1 VTAAAATSADV
12 TEDAFLGGR
21 LTIQQPK
28 SGYRAGLDAVLLAA
42 SLRAGPGDR
51 VLDAGAG
58 VGVVGLAAAHRI
70 AGIEVVL
77 VEQDHGLADL
87 ARSNVAR
94 NGLEARVR
102 VVVADVAQPLSAHPE
117 LLAEAG
123 RFDHALA
130 NPPYHVEGRG
140 TASHNPVK
148 AAAHAMPDGTLE
160 RWVRFMA
167 AMVKP
172 GGTATLIHR
181 ADALHD
187 LLTALDGRFGAVAIA
202 PIHGHEG
209 KPASRVLLRATRG
222 SRAPLQLRPGIVLH
236 QEHGYRPEIESVL
249 RGGAA
254 LNCFEDA

>member
-1 VTAAAATSADV
+1 MTDTAATSADV

-21 LTIQQPK
+21 LTIRQPK

-42 SLRAGPGDR
+42 SLRAGSGDK
-51 VLDAGAG
+51 VIDAGAG
-58 VGVVGLAAAHRI
+58 VGVVGLAAARRI
-70 AGIEVVL
+70 AGIDVLL

-87 ARSNVAR
+87 ARSNIAR
-94 NGLEARVR
+94 NGLEPRVR
-102 VVVADVAQPLSAHPE
+102 VVVADVAQPLSAHPD
-117 LLAEAG
+117 LHAATG

-130 NPPYHVEGRG
+130 NPPFHVEGRG
-140 TASHNPVK
+140 TASQNPVK

-160 RWVRFMA
+160 HWVRFMA
-167 AMVKP
+167 ALVKS

-181 ADALHD
+181 ADALAE
-187 LLTALDGRFGAVAIA
+187 LLATLDGRFGAIVIA

-209 KPASRVLLRATRG
+209 KPASRVLVRATKG

-236 QEHGYRPEIESVL
+236 QEQGFRPEIERVL

-254 LNCFEDA
+254 LDSFDGT

>member
-12 TEDAFLGGR
+12 TEDAFLGRR

-123 RFDHALA
+123 RFDHALV

-236 QEHGYRPEIESVL
+236 QEHGYRPEIERVL

>member
-1 VTAAAATSADV
+1 VTGTAALSADV
-12 TEDAFLGGR
+12 TEDAFLGGQ
-21 LTIQQPK
+21 LTIRQPK

-42 SLRAGPGDR
+42 SLRAGSGDR

-58 VGVVGLAAAHRI
+58 VGVVGLAAARRVASI
-70 AGIEVVL
+70 DVVL
-77 VEQDHGLADL
+77 VEQDRGLADL
-87 ARSNVAR
+87 ARSNIAL
-94 NGLEARVR
+94 NGLEQRVR
-102 VVVADVAQPLSAHPE
+102 VLVADIAQPLSAHRE
-117 LLAEAG
+117 LHAAAG

-148 AAAHAMPDGTLE
+148 AAAHAMPEGALE

-167 AMVKP
+167 AMLKS
-172 GGTATLIHR
+172 GGTAALIHR
-181 ADALHD
+181 ADALPE
-187 LLTALDGRFGAVAIA
+187 LLAALDGRFGAIAIA

-209 KPASRVLLRATRG
+209 KSASRVLLRATKG
-222 SRAPLQLRPGIVLH
+222 SRAPLQLRPGVVLH
-236 QEHGYRPEIESVL
+236 QEHGYRPDIEHVL

>member
-1 VTAAAATSADV
+1 MTAAAATSADV

-21 LTIQQPK
+21 LAIRQPK

-42 SLRAGPGDR
+42 SLRAGNGDR

-58 VGVVGLAAAHRI
+58 VGVVGLAAARRL
-70 AGIEVVL
+70 AGIDVVL

-87 ARSNVAR
+87 ARSNIAR
-94 NGLEARVR
+94 NGLEHRVR
-102 VVVADVAQPLSAHPE
+102 VVVADVAQPLSADPE
-117 LLAEAG
+117 LHAAAG
-123 RFDHALA
+123 SFDHALA
-130 NPPYHVEGRG
+130 NPPFHTEGRG
-140 TASHNPVK
+140 TASQNPIK

-181 ADALHD
+181 AEALQE
-187 LLTALDGRFGAVAIA
+187 LLAALDGRFGAIVIA
-202 PIHGHEG
+202 PLHAHEG
-209 KPASRVLLRATRG
+209 KPASRVLLRATKG

-236 QEHGYRPEIESVL
+236 EAQSFRPDIERVL
-249 RGGAA
+249 RDGAA
-254 LNCFEDA
+254 LDNLDGA

>member
-1 VTAAAATSADV
+1 
-12 TEDAFLGGR
+12 
-21 LTIQQPK
+21 
-28 SGYRAGLDAVLLAA
+28 
-42 SLRAGPGDR
+42 
-51 VLDAGAG
+51 
-58 VGVVGLAAAHRI
+58 
-70 AGIEVVL
+70 
-77 VEQDHGLADL
+77 
-87 ARSNVAR
+87 
-94 NGLEARVR
+94 
-102 VVVADVAQPLSAHPE
+102 
-117 LLAEAG
+117 
-123 RFDHALA
+123 
-130 NPPYHVEGRG
+130 
-140 TASHNPVK
+140 
-148 AAAHAMPDGTLE
+148 MPDGTLE